1 MDKQQ
6 LRQYI
11 RTKKA
16 GHTQEER
23 LRESTEIERLL
34 EMHPYFQKAHTILAY
49 HALPDEVQTKNLLT
63 RWSGEKRF
71 ILPVVKGND
80 LELRIYKG
88 ESNLH
93 TGAFG
98 IPEPEGDAFTDLAEL
113 DLALIPGMAFDPSG
127 HRLGRGKGYYDRL
140 LARLRPYRIPTMG
153 ICFSYQKVS
162 FVPTEEHDIPMDRIL

>member
-11 RTKKA
+11 RTQKA
-16 GHTQEER
+16 NHTQEER
-23 LRESTEIERLL
+23 LKESDTIERLL
-34 EMHPYFQKAHTILAY
+34 EMHPYFQKAHTVLAY
-49 HALPDEVQTKNLLT
+49 HALPDEVQTRHILT

-71 ILPVVKGND
+71 ILPVVKGD
-80 LELRIYKG
+80 ELELRIYKG
-88 ESNLH
+88 ESNLQ

-98 IPEPEGDAFTDLAEL
+98 ISEPAGEPFTDFAEL
-113 DLALIPGMAFDPSG
+113 DLALIPGMAFDSSG

-140 LARLRPYRIPTMG
+140 LTRLRPYRIPTIG

-162 FVPTEEHDIPMDRIL
+162 FVPTEEHDIPMEQIL

>member
-11 RTKKA
+11 RTEKA
-16 GHTQEER
+16 GHTPEER
-23 LRESTEIERLL
+23 LKESAAIERLL
-34 EMHPYFQKAHTILAY
+34 EMHPHFRKAHTILAY
-49 HALPDEVQTKNLLT
+49 HALPDEVQTKSLLT

-71 ILPVVKGND
+71 VLPVVKGD
-80 LELRIYKG
+80 ELELRIYKG
-88 ESNLH
+88 EGNLH
-93 TGAFG
+93 AGAFG
-98 IPEPEGDAFTDLAEL
+98 IPEPEGSAFTDFAEL

-162 FVPTEEHDIPMDRIL
+162 LVPTEEHDIPMDLVL